1 MQPKSTLQTRCIER
15 ACPFPIFRAGRCQ
28 QHFRDCFAET
38 SPVGTAHSRLIELGM
53 VVRSD
58 EREVLTS
65 GRKAALRRCKT
76 QWK

>member
-1 MQPKSTLQTRCIER
+1 MQTRCVER
-15 ACPFPIFRAGRCQ
+15 GCPFPSVLDGRCR
-28 QHFRDCFAET
+28 QHIRDGLAAA
-38 SPVGTAHSRLIELGM
+38 SPMGTAHGQLLALGM

-58 EREVLTS
+58 EREILTS